1 MGKETREGGAM
12 SKHKWTAVVLAALTA
27 SVGAAIVL
35 GGCGSSSTT
44 TSSSSPSAAAGGT
57 YKVGF
62 VNSATGVS
70 AAPNQAIVGATQG
83 AVGQINGAGGIDG
96 KWKIELISKDD
107 GSDVAKASA
116 AVTQLIQQDKVDF
129 ILQPWVDF
137 IAPVARGI
145 EEKSGMP
152 GVLSYAPSKGH
163 ESDVFKWTFSN
174 AQGAKDNAD
183 ALVKVFK
190 AKGWKT
196 VVGAA
201 DVLTIQQETLD
212 YTSAM
217 APASGITFTK
227 LNDQWPLDQTDF
239 SGIATKI
246 VAACNKAKADALALM
261 ITAPQADAMMKALK
275 GAGLTI
281 PVIGGPPLAQ
291 AIPLF
296 AAGTKNVDGMYL
308 ISTAVTAGPQLPDSY
323 PAKQQVVGFYNAVMA
338 ATKAPP
344 DNFAAWS
351 ADAVNLMAEAVKKAG
366 STDKNAV
373 RTAFEGHHGVLG
385 LRRPVQLLCHRS
397 RGYPRRHVAVPD
409 QERQV
414 RASGHLCTELR
425 LPSCVGSGRARH
437 ASRGPFS

>member
-1 MGKETREGGAM
+1 M
-12 SKHKWTAVVLAALTA
+12 SKRKWMAVALVALAVIVGAAVVL
-27 SVGAAIVL
+27 GA
-35 GGCGSSSTT
+35 CGSSS
-44 TSSSSPSAAAGGT
+44 SSSSPSSSASAAAGGT
-57 YKVGF
+57 IKVGF

-83 AVGQINGAGGIDG
+83 AVGQINAAGGIDG

-163 ESDVFKWTFSN
+163 ESDQFKWTFSN

-183 ALVKVFK
+183 ALVKVF
-190 AKGWKT
+190 AQKGWKT

-212 YTSAM
+212 YSAEM
-217 APASGITFTK
+217 APAQGITFTK
-227 LNDQWPLDQTDF
+227 LKDQWPLDQTDF
-239 SGIATKI
+239 SGVASKI
-246 VAACNKAKADALALM
+246 VAACNSAKADALALM

-281 PVIGGPPLAQ
+281 PVIGGPTLAQ
-291 AIPLF
+291 AQPLF
-296 AAGTKNVDGMYL
+296 AAGTKNVDGMYF

-323 PAKQQVVGFYNAVMA
+323 PGKPQVVGFYNAVLA
-338 ATKAPP
+338 ETKAPP
-344 DNFAAWS
+344 DNFAAW
-351 ADAVNLMAEAVKKAG
+351 ANDAVSLMAAAVTKAG
-366 STDKNAV
+366 STDKAAV
-373 RTAFEGHHGVLG
+373 RDAFESIQGFQGVAGVYNYSATDHVGIHGGMWLYQIKSGKYVLQG
-385 LRRPVQLLCHRS
+385 TKS
-397 RGYPRRHVAVPD
+397 IN
-409 QERQV
+409 
-414 RASGHLCTELR
+414 
-425 LPSCVGSGRARH
+425 
-437 ASRGPFS
+437 

>member
-1 MGKETREGGAM
+1 MSRRKWMAVALMALVVIVAGA
-12 SKHKWTAVVLAALTA
+12 V
-27 SVGAAIVL
+27 VL
-35 GGCGSSSTT
+35 GGCGSSSDDTS
-44 TSSSSPSAAAGGT
+44 SSSSPSAAAGGT
-57 YKVGF
+57 IKVGF

-83 AVGQINGAGGIDG
+83 AVGEINGKGGIDG
-96 KWKIELISKDD
+96 KWTIELISKDD
-107 GSDVAKASA
+107 GSDVAKASS

-145 EEKSGMP
+145 EEKAGMP
-152 GVLSYAPSKGH
+152 GVLSYAPAKGK
-163 ESDVFKWTFSN
+163 ETETFKWTFSN

-183 ALVKVFK
+183 ALVKVF
-190 AKGWKT
+190 AQQGWKT

-212 YTSAM
+212 YTAEM
-217 APASGITFTK
+217 APAAGIKFTK
-227 LNDQWPLDQTDF
+227 LKDQWPLDQTDF
-239 SGIATKI
+239 SGLASKI
-246 VAACNKAKADALALM
+246 VAACKSANADALALM

-275 GAGLTI
+275 GAGLDI

-323 PAKQQVVGFYNAVMA
+323 PAKPMVVGFYEAVMA
-338 ATKAPP
+338 ETKAPP

-351 ADAVNLMAEAVKKAG
+351 ADAVNLMAEAVTQAG
-366 STDKNAV
+366 STDKQAV
-373 RTAFEGHHGVLG
+373 RDAFESITGFWGFAGQYNYSATDHTGIHGGMWLYQIKNG
-385 LRRPVQLLCHRS
+385 EYKLI
-397 RGYPRRHVAVPD
+397 GDA
-409 QERQV
+409 
-414 RASGHLCTELR
+414 AIN
-425 LPSCVGSGRARH
+425 
-437 ASRGPFS
+437 

>member
-1 MGKETREGGAM
+1 M
-12 SKHKWTAVVLAALTA
+12 
-27 SVGAAIVL
+27 
-35 GGCGSSSTT
+35 
-44 TSSSSPSAAAGGT
+44 
-57 YKVGF
+57 KVGF

-83 AVGQINGAGGIDG
+83 AVGEINGKGGIDG

-145 EEKSGMP
+145 EEKAGMP
-152 GVLSYAPSKGH
+152 GALSYAPAKGH
-163 ESDVFKWTFSN
+163 EADVFKWTFSN

-183 ALVKVFK
+183 ALVKIF
-190 AKGWKT
+190 AQKGWKT

-212 YTSAM
+212 YTAEM
-217 APASGITFTK
+217 APAQGITFTK
-227 LNDQWPLDQTDF
+227 LKDQWPLDQTDF
-239 SGIATKI
+239 SGVASKI
-246 VAACNKAKADALALM
+246 VAACKSANADALALM

-323 PAKQQVVGFYNAVMA
+323 PAKPMVVGFYDAVMA
-338 ATKAPP
+338 ETKAPP

-351 ADAVNLMAEAVKKAG
+351 ADAVNLMAEAVTKAG
-366 STDKNAV
+366 STDKQAV
-373 RTAFEGHHGVLG
+373 RDAFESITGFWGFAGQYNYSATDHVGIHGGMWLFQIKNGEYVLQG
-385 LRRPVQLLCHRS
+385 D
-397 RGYPRRHVAVPD
+397 A
-409 QERQV
+409 
-414 RASGHLCTELR
+414 AIN
-425 LPSCVGSGRARH
+425 
-437 ASRGPFS
+437 

>member
-1 MGKETREGGAM
+1 MSRRKWMAVALVALAVIVGG
-12 SKHKWTAVVLAALTA
+12 
-27 SVGAAIVL
+27 GDRL
-35 GGCGSSSTT
+35 GRLRQLERLKQSHSSGS
-44 TSSSSPSAAAGGT
+44 PAAAGGT
-57 YKVGF
+57 IKVGF

-70 AAPNQAIVGATQG
+70 AAPNQAIVGATMG
-83 AVGQINGAGGIDG
+83 AVDQINAQGGIDG
-96 KWKIELISKDD
+96 KWQIELISKDD

-152 GVLSYAPSKGH
+152 GALSYAPSKGH
-163 ESDVFKWTFSN
+163 ESDSFKWTFSN

-183 ALVKVFK
+183 ALVKVF
-190 AKGWKT
+190 AQQGWKT

-212 YTSAM
+212 YTAEM
-217 APASGITFTK
+217 APAQGITFTK
-227 LNDQWPLDQTDF
+227 LKDQWPLDQTDF
-239 SGIATKI
+239 SGVASKI
-246 VAACNKAKADALALM
+246 VAACDSAKADALALM

-323 PAKQQVVGFYNAVMA
+323 PAKPQVVGFYNAVMA
-338 ATKAPP
+338 ETKAPP

-351 ADAVNLMAEAVKKAG
+351 ADAVNLMAEAVTKAG
-366 STDKNAV
+366 GIDKTAV
-373 RTAFEGHHGVLG
+373 RDAFESITGYWGFAGQYNYSATDHVGIHGGMWLFQIKNGEYVLQG
-385 LRRPVQLLCHRS
+385 D
-397 RGYPRRHVAVPD
+397 A
-409 QERQV
+409 
-414 RASGHLCTELR
+414 AIN
-425 LPSCVGSGRARH
+425 
-437 ASRGPFS
+437 

>member
-1 MGKETREGGAM
+1 MSRRKWMAVALMALVVIVAGA
-12 SKHKWTAVVLAALTA
+12 V
-27 SVGAAIVL
+27 VL
-35 GGCGSSSTT
+35 GGCGSSSDDTS
-44 TSSSSPSAAAGGT
+44 SSSSPSAAAGGT
-57 YKVGF
+57 IKVGF

-83 AVGQINGAGGIDG
+83 AVGEINGKGGIDG
-96 KWKIELISKDD
+96 KWTIELISKDD

-116 AVTQLIQQDKVDF
+116 AVTQLIQQEKVDF

-145 EEKSGMP
+145 EEKAGMP
-152 GVLSYAPSKGH
+152 GALSYAPAKGK
-163 ESDVFKWTFSN
+163 ETETFKWTFSN

-183 ALVKVFK
+183 ALVKVF
-190 AKGWKT
+190 AQQGWKT

-212 YTSAM
+212 YTAEM
-217 APASGITFTK
+217 APAAGIKFTK
-227 LNDQWPLDQTDF
+227 LKDQWPLDQTDF
-239 SGIATKI
+239 SGLASKV
-246 VAACNKAKADALALM
+246 VAACKSANADALALM

-275 GAGLTI
+275 GAGLDI

-323 PAKQQVVGFYNAVMA
+323 PAKPMVVGFYEAVMA
-338 ATKAPP
+338 ETKAPP

-351 ADAVNLMAEAVKKAG
+351 ADAVNLMAEAVTQAG
-366 STDKNAV
+366 STDKQAV
-373 RTAFEGHHGVLG
+373 RDAFESITGFWGFAGQYNYSATDHTGIHGGMWLYQIKNG
-385 LRRPVQLLCHRS
+385 EYKLI
-397 RGYPRRHVAVPD
+397 GDA
-409 QERQV
+409 
-414 RASGHLCTELR
+414 AIN
-425 LPSCVGSGRARH
+425 
-437 ASRGPFS
+437 